1 MSGSEIKK
9 QTISS
14 MLWNAF
20 QRFGVMLLSFV
31 SNIVLA
37 WLLVPEDFGCI
48 GMLSIFIAVSEV
60 FIDGGFGSALIQKKG
75 ATQEDFSTIFYW
87 NLIVSFVLF
96 VALQFFSPMIAEFY
110 HMPALS
116 NILRVTSIVLLINGF
131 SVIQTTILTKELS
144 FKLIAK
150 INVLSTLMGVVVSI
164 CAAYLG
170 FGVWSL
176 VIKTLLS
183 ALITAVL
190 LWILNKWRPSWCFS
204 KKSLKELFNF
214 GGLMLLSSLL
224 NTLFENLQG
233 LVIGRFYTPAD
244 LGYFSQAKRLD
255 DVPSKSISQIVTQV
269 SFPAFSKIADNLEQL
284 RSYVRKNIICT
295 TYLIF
300 PLQFLLILLSKDL
313 IVFLF
318 GAKWIEA
325 VPYFRI
331 LCVYSMFISLNAIN
345 SNLSKALG
353 RSDVYF
359 WVQLTKRVL
368 GICLLIVGLE
378 FGVEGVTWSVTIS
391 GILGWIISSIVNG
404 KLIKYGLFSQLLDVS
419 KSFLLASVVGVS
431 LYFMSLQI
439 SFNPII
445 DILLYTV
452 VFWGSYV
459 CLSGLLR
466 FEPYNVFRAI
476 VVDYFDKRR
485 HHR

>member
-1 MSGSEIKK
+1 MF
-9 QTISS
+9 
-14 MLWNAF
+14 WNAF

-60 FIDGGFGSALIQKKG
+60 FIDGGFGSALIQKKK

-96 VALQFFSPMIAEFY
+96 LALQFFSPMIAEFY

-150 INVLSTLMGVVVSI
+150 INVISTLIGVLASI
-164 CAAYLG
+164 GAAYIG

-190 LWILNKWRPSWCFS
+190 LWVFNKWRPSLCFRIES
-204 KKSLKELFNF
+204 FKELFNF

-224 NTLFENLQG
+224 NTLFENIQG

-244 LGYFSQAKRLD
+244 LGYFSQAKKLD
-255 DVPSKSISQIVTQV
+255 DVPSKSISQVVTQV
-269 SFPAFSKIADNLEQL
+269 SFPAFSKIADNHEKL
-284 RSYVRKNIICT
+284 RNYVRKNIICT

-300 PLQFLLILLSKDL
+300 PLQMLLILLSKDL

-318 GAKWIEA
+318 GAKWIDS
-325 VPYFRI
+325 VFYFRI

-345 SNLSKALG
+345 TNLYKALG
-353 RSDVYF
+353 RSDIYF
-359 WVQLTKRVL
+359 WVQLSKKIL
-368 GICLLIVGLE
+368 GITLLIVGLNY
-378 FGVEGVTWSVTIS
+378 GVEGVTWSVSIS
-391 GILGWIISSIVNG
+391 GILWWIISAIVNG
-404 KLIKYGLFSQLLDVS
+404 ILIDYGLFKQLLDII
-419 KSFLLASVVGVS
+419 KSFLLAVMITVA
-431 LYFMSLQI
+431 LYFPSNYL
-439 SFNPII
+439 SFNTNAN
-445 DILLYTV
+445 ILLYS
-452 VFWGSYV
+452 FFFFGAYII
-459 CLSGLLR
+459 LSKVLR
-466 FEPYNVFRAI
+466 FVPYIILRGI
-476 VVDYFDKRR
+476 VVEYYERMMK
-485 HHR
+485 HK

>member
-1 MSGSEIKK
+1 
-9 QTISS
+9 

-87 NLIVSFVLF
+87 NLAVSSVLF
-96 VALQFFSPMIAEFY
+96 VALQFLSPMLAGFY
-110 HMPALS
+110 HLPALT

-150 INVLSTLMGVVVSI
+150 INVFSTLIGVMISI
-164 CAAYLG
+164 GAAYIG

-183 ALITAVL
+183 ALITAIL
-190 LWILNKWRPSWCFS
+190 LWTLNNWRPSWCFS
-204 KKSLKELFNF
+204 IKSFKELFKF

-224 NTLFENLQG
+224 NTLFENIQG

-244 LGYFSQAKRLD
+244 LGYYSQAKKLD

-269 SFPAFSKIADNLEQL
+269 SFPAFSKIADNPEHL
-284 RSYVRKNIICT
+284 RNYVRKNIICT

-300 PLQFLLILLSKDL
+300 PLQILLILLSEDL

-318 GAKWIEA
+318 GTKWICS
-325 VPYFRI
+325 VLYFRI

-345 SNLSKALG
+345 TNLYKAMG

-359 WVQLTKRVL
+359 WVQLSKKVL
-368 GICLLIVGLE
+368 GISLLIIGLNY
-378 FGVEGVTWSVTIS
+378 GVEGVTWSVSVS
-391 GILGWIISSIVNG
+391 GILWWVISAAVNG
-404 KLIKYGLFSQLLDVS
+404 RLIGYGLFRQLLDIVRS
-419 KSFLLASVVGVS
+419 LLLALAVGAVLFYLSCHLSFMLVVE
-431 LYFMSLQI
+431 
-439 SFNPII
+439 
-445 DILLYTV
+445 ILLYS
-452 VFWGSYV
+452 VFFFGAYV
-459 CLSGLLR
+459 LLSSLLQL
-466 FEPYNVFRAI
+466 EPYKVFRAI
-476 VVDYFDKRR
+476 VIEYYDRIRK
-485 HHR
+485 HK